1 MERINP
7 SSSAIQNQ
15 ISKLWMKKT
24 PEVGIGHSLSMKP
37 QTLQK
42 AKYILPVLSLS
53 LSSVI
58 SPTTSAFGSTKE
70 KKAACRIEIDNPHIS
85 KSILLTEDR
94 LAVKVN
100 ARSICNF
107 FQTRFELTVKLYQVG
122 LFRDYFRDESST
134 RPNLIS
140 SNGFTVHNR
149 DTKWYCSS
157 KKNSAFY
164 GIAYST
170 AVINGQTFVTKPV
183 RSRKTVRLACGI

>member
-1 MERINP
+1 MNP
-7 SSSAIQNQ
+7 
-15 ISKLWMKKT
+15 KT
-24 PEVGIGHSLSMKP
+24 PSH
-37 QTLQK
+37 T
-42 AKYILPVLSLS
+42 KYFLTIILL
-53 LSSVI
+53 VI
-58 SPTTSAFGSTKE
+58 SSITSPTASALGSSKE
-70 KKAACRIEIDNPHIS
+70 PRAACRIEIDNPHIS
-85 KSILLTEDR
+85 KSILRTEDR

-107 FQTRFELTVKLYQVG
+107 YQTRVELTVKLYQVG
-122 LFRDYFRDESST
+122 LFRDYFRDETST

-149 DTKWYCSS
+149 DTKWYCKS

-170 AVINGQTFVTKPV
+170 AVINGQTFVTEPV